1 MTVSV
6 LGLDLELLQ
15 WKESLDKEDRHG
27 CVRGAGVLL
36 EGLSSLPDMKGEKDG
51 KARVETLNTSAQ
63 HLFSHLCFHS

>member
-1 MTVSV
+1 M
-6 LGLDLELLQ
+6 G
-15 WKESLDKEDRHG
+15 
-27 CVRGAGVLL
+27 GVLL